1 MLENDQDVMLV
12 TFVTVTKK
20 LILLLLSSLF
30 H

>member
-20 LILLLLSSLF
+20 SILLLLSLF